1 MLRNLTF
8 AMRVLLTAALAL
20 FFLRCAAYPDEVIIP
35 DPAAEYAEGFTIH
48 FFREKLWFYALG
60 ILELFVLL
68 GSQRNRVWFLGV
80 LPVFIGALLL
90 WPVLA
95 AHRPELVH
103 ATHSY
108 QEDMLTIG
116 LIRMAIY
123 VVIAS
128 IIRLVLAHYFF
139 PAYKEDPEA
148 SGEVDASVLDS
159 LQARTVQEIAA
170 NPSRPD
176 PHFLFGEADMERVT
190 GFRAIIRRYFLRKRV
205 RVAILCVLLALSA
218 GWFVLY
224 PQPTEE
230 EALQRDLAAMYATR
244 TLPGGYTVATGAAV
258 HAAYRVMDYISRH
271 EVFAGMTPQQAEEWL
286 QLDRVPA
293 AYRRQLRDERDIDLP
308 SVDSLFESRDRF
320 LTVTDGRRI
329 CVLYIRT
336 NAEGDRINIA
346 EVQDAGWDAVA
357 DDNRRRYGRDFERD
371 RLR

>member
-1 MLRNLTF
+1 
-8 AMRVLLTAALAL
+8 
-20 FFLRCAAYPDEVIIP
+20 
-35 DPAAEYAEGFTIH
+35 
-48 FFREKLWFYALG
+48 
-60 ILELFVLL
+60 
-68 GSQRNRVWFLGV
+68 
-80 LPVFIGALLL
+80 
-90 WPVLA
+90 
-95 AHRPELVH
+95 
-103 ATHSY
+103 
-108 QEDMLTIG
+108 
-116 LIRMAIY
+116 
-123 VVIAS
+123 
-128 IIRLVLAHYFF
+128 
-139 PAYKEDPEA
+139 
-148 SGEVDASVLDS
+148 
-159 LQARTVQEIAA
+159 
-170 NPSRPD
+170 
-176 PHFLFGEADMERVT
+176 MERVT